1 MHFKQ
6 TKRNVKPE
14 TWKTESASPFIH
26 ANLKV
31 EKKCMEHFNEKGNGY
46 ASCYIDLYSFRIS
59 VYK

>member
-31 EKKCMEHFNEKGNGY
+31 EK
-46 ASCYIDLYSFRIS
+46 SFWYMDEPFPEAVDNFIWREDW
-59 VYK
+59 KLQKL